1 VEEVVWQGRWL
12 EMVRKD
18 QWEFVRRRKAT
29 GVVAVMAATPAG
41 ELLLVRQF
49 RVPMGADAIELPAG
63 LVGDNGEEDPLVA
76 ANRELEEETGW
87 RAGKLSFVCT
97 TPSSAGLTC
106 ETVQLVL
113 ATELVHVGAG
123 GGIAGEESIKVET
136 IPLGEVHGWLLRQQ
150 AEGTLV
156 DAKIWAALWLL
167 ENFEK
172 AT

>member
-1 VEEVVWQGRWL
+1 MEEVVWQGRWL

-18 QWEFVRRRKAT
+18 QWEFVRRRKAS

-41 ELLLVRQF
+41 EMLLVRQF
-49 RVPMGADAIELPAG
+49 RVPVGGQAIELPAG
-63 LVGDNGEEDPLVA
+63 LVGDGGDEDVLTA

-87 RAGKLSFVCT
+87 RAGRLELVCA

-113 ATELVHVGAG
+113 ATGLEKVGDG
-123 GGIAGEESIKVET
+123 GGIAGEETIQVET
-136 IPLGEVHGWLLRQQ
+136 VPLGQVHEWLLARQ

-156 DAKIWAALWLL
+156 DAKIWTGLWFL
-167 ENFEK
+167 ER
-172 AT
+172 ARARG

>member
-1 VEEVVWQGRWL
+1 VEEVVWQGTWL

-18 QWEFVRRRKAT
+18 QWEFVRRRKAS

-49 RVPMGADAIELPAG
+49 RVPIGRDAIELPAG
-63 LVGDNGEEDPLVA
+63 LVGDQGEEDSLVA

-87 RAGKLSFVCT
+87 RAGRMERVCT

-113 ATELVHVGAG
+113 ATDLVKVGDG
-123 GGIAGEESIKVET
+123 GGIAGEESIQVET
-136 IPLGEVHGWLLRQQ
+136 VPLPEVHAWLMARQ
-150 AEGTLV
+150 AEGTLI
-156 DAKIWAALWLL
+156 DAKIWAALWFL
-167 ENFEK
+167 EKFGGK
-172 AT
+172 A